1 MTHAERLYPT
11 LFPFESHLTPLPTR
25 AHLPLARRQ
34 PRASLSFPLMAA
46 LRSSYKETNG
56 RPLSSSLKSINL
68 SQTKQNKSLLFLS
81 PIQSKCAPF
90 LSISL
95 SIFTFNLG
103 FVLCLNFAL
112 NRFYSL
118 ICRCRFS

>member
-1 MTHAERLYPT
+1 MTHSERLYPT
-11 LFPFESHLTPLPTR
+11 LFPFESHLTPLPAR
-25 AHLPLARRQ
+25 AHLPLARR
-34 PRASLSFPLMAA
+34 ASLSFPLVAA

-56 RPLSSSLKSINL
+56 RPLSSPKSINL